1 MPGLSANGS
10 TMSLNCWNCGRKLT
24 ADAEKCPRCGS
35 PLRRFPDSFDGAAM
49 AEKISR
55 PRAASKRR
63 PQPQIIEHATGPAR
77 PGMDVAGMFRGI
89 FSGGRAGLSAT
100 VAASRTVARSVALGS
115 RKAATAADAARATG
129 RTAANAVGSVGRGG
143 ATLAKRSPPR
153 IDVDAFHR
161 ENARTLVDVAELLLR
176 ETREENARL
185 RARIEALEAARPGQR
200 RRSASDTP
208 APRRKPRAKPAAIEP
223 SPPIQTQPEAAAPV
237 LAETTAG

>member
-1 MPGLSANGS
+1 
-10 TMSLNCWNCGRKLT
+10 
-24 ADAEKCPRCGS
+24 
-35 PLRRFPDSFDGAAM
+35 
-49 AEKISR
+49 
-55 PRAASKRR
+55 
-63 PQPQIIEHATGPAR
+63 
-77 PGMDVAGMFRGI
+77 MDVAGMVRGI

-115 RKAATAADAARATG
+115 RKAATAAADAARATG

-237 LAETTAG
+237 LVETTAG